1 MKASYG
7 EGLANHT
14 SLEPC
19 DNCSNVMAEALTEG
33 SAGGLLGSGN
43 HQLSGADHRARGWRQ
58 HVPQRKMRVTE
69 RPGGGSEPG
78 MSGSWKSD
86 NNIVPEKPAN
96 NEVKTFAEQ
105 VEGGALTEGNTMNTA
120 AVRTQGRVAAPTGLY
135 GVRRSAQ
142 FSKPEIS
149 ALLPGVGAV

>member
-14 SLEPC
+14 NLESC
-19 DNCSNVMAEALTEG
+19 GNGSNLMAEALTEG
-33 SAGGLLGSGN
+33 SAGGLLSSEITSSRVPSTWSDGEGN
-43 HQLSGADHRARGWRQ
+43 TCCS
-58 HVPQRKMRVTE
+58 VKMRVTE

-96 NEVKTFAEQ
+96 NELKTFAEQ
-105 VEGGALTEGNTMNTA
+105 VEGGALTMGNTMNNA
-120 AVRTQGRVAAPTGLY
+120 AVRTQGRVAASTGLY

-142 FSKPEIS
+142 FSKPAIS